1 MVGKN
6 CRFTFPTPS
15 KEEIPVTAPTTVD
28 FCFPDS
34 RCFQR
39 MSGGYKHTAAQPTQ
53 KSPVANYPFMSST
66 SLLVL
71 TLLILPHSGMTGPR
85 FTTPPHADETSTTSD
100 LDSDNSRQSVAR
112 LESALLRQPRPGTLF
127 GRVLDW
133 HSDQDTLADYI
144 RQLQQAATANNSA
157 AQLLLGLVL
166 IQQER
171 TTEALPYLQSAAA
184 ARPTDPVAAWQL
196 GKLLL
201 QSGQHAAASTQLQRA
216 LTLKPVS
223 SDLPAICRDCA
234 SAIRLSET
242 PQQLA
247 EFWSL
252 LPGRFPGNSRLAELA
267 AAQLQAA
274 GFFDSALKL
283 LRNRSTSLQNPA
295 DIAACNLQIA
305 RLQVQLGQPEPALQ
319 TLQAELQNLA
329 PDSWLARQVL
339 SEIDALPQHASQ
351 PDRLIQWYQS
361 RLQQSPD
368 NEWLLEKLVRLQLQH
383 NQPAN
388 AVKQLENSLP
398 RFPSSTRL
406 QRLAIDAST
415 AAGNYA
421 AAELAFRKL
430 IDSRQP
436 ASADVEA
443 FAAFMLHRPDLPPQQ
458 RQEQA
463 TALWMQAAQTGQP
476 TVSQLQRIAQQQQQL
491 NQFPAAHALLLQA
504 LQLEPDNSGI
514 HEALGQLLLQQNRRD
529 DALLAFQQMAAG
541 TRHTA
546 GNLRE
551 LTRLC
556 AQSGFPDAAI
566 TAAAAAAQLDPEPS
580 QLLALSQLL
589 RESTAPIPTAVAQQC
604 LILVQQAESSAE
616 SLSESAKIFAEKA
629 LALLA
634 NDSLASHVAQLTDRL
649 NQDLTGASPD
659 NSADATA
666 TATKWLELAVL
677 QRAQQNSTAALVAIR
692 KALQLQPQSPVL
704 LQTAATICQ
713 EQGLLAESLQL
724 LEQWL
729 TAAPGQRAGCLPRI
743 AQLQLQL
750 GNRRA
755 AADAILQ
762 LDTASDIS
770 PELAV
775 TAADTLSAAGRRS
788 DALRLLRKILRQYP
802 TDSDLHLTLCELLW
816 AEGQKTNALQAC
828 WLAFN
833 NSSETPRLKT
843 LATTLVS
850 LHNSTNRMA
859 ELHDTLR
866 VRSRSTAPDPL
877 ILRQTMLLAE
887 AADVPDIALACR
899 LALLETPD
907 ASFDD
912 RISVALQAVATADYT
927 QAIELLRS
935 LDSQPRTI
943 PEITRI
949 AACAAEI
956 PAPLLSGW
964 NPSADTAR
972 QLQTE
977 RLRILDQLLQQKRWQ
992 QAREL
997 ATSLSLNLTPHNPL
1011 TWPLHLRLAVCHWHL
1026 NQRTDAIHQLQQ
1038 LILETELPAATEN
1051 TRPTPLSLT
1060 RGIPDTSFW
1069 VVTFEH
1075 SARIFLDN
1083 GTSTDLTVPGN
1094 PSSALALRQA
1104 ELTALCGLLLS
1115 ETWNPAATEIDRL
1128 LQQQADDSA
1137 SAARRLWAYRRLKSI
1152 RDGGPAGLRNDSFQ
1166 MLRLQDSEAPAAVI
1180 AELLATVPAGRN
1192 SSPLQLLQDGDK
1204 PLTAVQAQQAIH
1216 ALTLLTDSLP
1226 PSQLLTA
1233 LQTIADRCDAPLTA
1247 TTGSANP
1254 LTSALQLRCHA
1265 LQARRLKLVTPQF
1278 AELLQTLQPLVTQP
1292 QYAELIATLLTSD
1305 LSLQTDLTLQ
1315 QLQASTDFWIQHGRL
1330 LPPHLPPDASLAS
1343 LPAATS
1349 RRPGRRI
1356 QTTDLRAFL
1365 PTGDLQLLSAILAA
1379 AERLAAA
1386 PQLSAFAADT
1396 AVSTQPLQQ
1405 GPAVRRCLL
1414 QLLLSAQSDTA
1425 DITLQLQQLEHLL
1438 PDAAQPV
1445 WLRAELLEQQG
1456 RDAEALAALHTLNSS
1471 DGTTRRR
1478 RALSILR
1485 LAARLQQPEPARR
1498 AWLELAGMQLTVDER
1513 RECARN
1519 LRLCGL
1525 ADEYH
1530 SLVQRT
1536 SPEVTETSLQR
1547 LQDELMMY
1555 QQQGRLE
1562 EVRDLA
1568 ERILQRPTGGGMK
1581 FRRHSR
1587 FTADDLRRSAENALR
1602 QANSAVSS
1610 PEKTP

>member
-1 MVGKN
+1 
-6 CRFTFPTPS
+6 
-15 KEEIPVTAPTTVD
+15 
-28 FCFPDS
+28 
-34 RCFQR
+34 
-39 MSGGYKHTAAQPTQ
+39 
-53 KSPVANYPFMSST
+53 MSST

-85 FTTPPHADETSTTSD
+85 VTPTPHADETSTTPD
-100 LDSDNSRQSVAR
+100 LDSHNSRQSVAR

-144 RQLQQAATANNSA
+144 RQLQQAATADNSA

-166 IQQER
+166 IHQER
-171 TTEALPYLQSAAA
+171 TAEALPYLQSAAA

-201 QSGQHAAASTQLQRA
+201 QSGQHAAASAQLQRA

-223 SDLPAICRDCA
+223 SDLPAICRDCI
-234 SAIRLSET
+234 SAIRLSAT
-242 PQQLA
+242 PEQLA
-247 EFWSL
+247 EFCSSL
-252 LPGRFPGNSRLAELA
+252 PDRFPGNSRLAELA
-267 AAQLQAA
+267 TAQLQAA
-274 GFFDSALKL
+274 GFFDSALNL
-283 LRNRSTSLQNPA
+283 LRNRSSSLQNPA

-305 RLQVQLGQPEPALQ
+305 RLQVQLGQQEPALQ
-319 TLQAELQNLA
+319 TLQAELQNLT
-329 PDSWLARQVL
+329 PDSWLARQIL
-339 SEIDALPQHASQ
+339 SEIDALPQHSSQ
-351 PDRLIQWYQS
+351 PDRLIQWYQA

-383 NQPAN
+383 HQPTN
-388 AVKQLENSLP
+388 AVKQLENSIT

-406 QRLAIDAST
+406 QRLAIDAAT
-415 AAGNYA
+415 AAGDYA

-436 ASADVEA
+436 AAADVEA
-443 FAAFMLHRPDLPPQQ
+443 FATFTLHRPDLPPQQ

-463 TALWMQAAQTGQP
+463 TALLMQAAQTGQP
-476 TVSQLQRIAQQQQQL
+476 TVSQLQRIAQQLQQL

-551 LTRLC
+551 LTHVC
-556 AQSGFPDAAI
+556 ATYGFPDAAI
-566 TAAAAAAQLDPEPS
+566 TAAAAAAKLDPEPS
-580 QLLALSQLL
+580 QLLALSRLL

-604 LILVQQAESSAE
+604 LTLVQQAESTAE
-616 SLSESAKIFAEKA
+616 SLSESAGIFEEKA
-629 LALLA
+629 LALRA
-634 NDSLASHVAQLTDRL
+634 TNSLDSHVAQLTDRL
-649 NQDLTGASPD
+649 TRKLNGNAPD
-659 NSADATA
+659 NSPDTSATA
-666 TATKWLELAVL
+666 AKWLELAVL
-677 QRAQQNSTAALVAIR
+677 QRTRQNSAAALVAIR
-692 KALQLQPQSPVL
+692 KALELQPQTPVL

-729 TAAPGQRAGCLPRI
+729 TAAPGQRASCLPRI

-750 GNRRA
+750 GHRGA

-762 LDTASDIS
+762 LDSASDIS

-828 WLAFN
+828 WQAFN

-850 LHNSTNRMA
+850 LHNSTDRMA

-866 VRSRSTAPDPL
+866 VRSRSTTPDPL

-887 AADVPDIALACR
+887 AAAAPDIALACR
-899 LALLETPD
+899 LALLQTPD
-907 ASFDD
+907 ATFDD
-912 RISVALQAVATADYT
+912 RIAIALQAVATADYT

-956 PAPLLSGW
+956 PAPLLAGW

-997 ATSLSLNLTPHNPL
+997 ASSLSLNLTPHNPL
-1011 TWPLHLRLAVCHWHL
+1011 TWPLNLRLAVCDWHL
-1026 NQRTDAIHQLQQ
+1026 NQRTDAFQRLQQ
-1038 LILETELPAATEN
+1038 LILKTELPAAPEN
-1051 TRPTPLSLT
+1051 TTPNPLSLT
-1060 RGIPDTSFW
+1060 RGIPETSFW

-1075 SARIFLDN
+1075 STRIFLDN

-1094 PSSALALRQA
+1094 PLSAFALRQA

-1115 ETWNPAATEIDRL
+1115 ETWNPAATEIDGL
-1128 LQQQADDSA
+1128 LQQQADTSA

-1152 RDGGPAGLRNDSFQ
+1152 RDGRPAGLRNDSFQ
-1166 MLRLQDSEAPAAVI
+1166 MLRLHDFEAPPAVI
-1180 AELLATVPAGRN
+1180 AELLATAPTGRN
-1192 SSPLQLLQDGDK
+1192 SSPLQLLQDADK
-1204 PLTAVQAQQAIH
+1204 PLTAGQAQLAIH
-1216 ALTLLTDSLP
+1216 ALTLLTDSLA

-1247 TTGSANP
+1247 ATADAPANP

-1292 QYAELIATLLTSD
+1292 QHAELIATLLTSD
-1305 LSLQTDLTLQ
+1305 LTSETNLTLQ
-1315 QLQASTDFWIQHGRL
+1315 QLQAGTDFWIQHGRL
-1330 LPPHLPPDASLAS
+1330 LPPHLPQDPSLAS

-1356 QTTDLRAFL
+1356 QTTDLKAFL
-1365 PTGDLQLLSAILAA
+1365 PTGDLNVLSAILAA
-1379 AERLAAA
+1379 AEELAAT

-1396 AVSTQPLQQ
+1396 AASTHPPQQ

-1414 QLLLSAQSDTA
+1414 QLLLSAQTDTA
-1425 DITLQLQQLEHLL
+1425 DITLQLQHLERLL
-1438 PDAAQPV
+1438 PDAPQPV
-1445 WLRAELLEQQG
+1445 WLRAELLELQG
-1456 RDAEALAALHTLNSS
+1456 RDAEALAALHTVHSS
-1471 DGTTRRR
+1471 DGTIRRR
-1478 RALSILR
+1478 HALSILR
-1485 LAARLQQPEPARR
+1485 LAARLQQLEPARH

-1513 RECARN
+1513 RESARN

-1525 ADEYH
+1525 ADEYQ

-1536 SPEVTETSLQR
+1536 SPELTETSLQR
-1547 LQDELMMY
+1547 LQDELLMY

-1562 EVRDLA
+1562 EARDLA
-1568 ERILQRPTGGGMK
+1568 ERILQRPASSGTK
-1581 FRRHSR
+1581 FRRHGR
-1587 FTADDLRRSAENALR
+1587 FTADDLRRSAENVLR
-1602 QANSAVSS
+1602 KANSAVS
-1610 PEKTP
+1610 PPAKAP